1 MLIILCHLD
10 YVNQLHRLQRG
21 VQLFLLPDRLLFKA
35 GQMLDDHYRRDEHA
49 AQAYREM
56 GFEDPA
62 DQGDGTE
69 KGKGDDAPS
78 PVGLDFDQGGKQ
90 NIQKGQDE
98 NGGGAGQQ
106 AQQHAEGAGDGFS
119 ALFRLKGARA
129 WPRTGASINGAIM
142 GLVKSPPDRR
152 QAINTGRKP
161 LPMSSARHSS
171 PIFQPQ

>member
-1 MLIILCHLD
+1 M
-10 YVNQLHRLQRG
+10 
-21 VQLFLLPDRLLFKA
+21 QLFLFPGRLLIEA
-35 GQMLDDHYRRDEHA
+35 GEMLDDHNGRDEHT

-62 DQGDGTE
+62 DQGDKAE
-69 KGKGDDAPS
+69 KGKGDDAAS
-78 PVGLDFDQGGKQ
+78 PVGIDFDQGGKQ
-90 NIQKGQDE
+90 NIQKSQDE

-119 ALFRLKGARA
+119 AFFRLKGARA
-129 WPRTGASINGAIM
+129 WPRTGASISGAIM
-142 GLVKSPPDRR
+142 GSVRSPPDSR
-152 QAINTGRKP
+152 QAVNTGRKP